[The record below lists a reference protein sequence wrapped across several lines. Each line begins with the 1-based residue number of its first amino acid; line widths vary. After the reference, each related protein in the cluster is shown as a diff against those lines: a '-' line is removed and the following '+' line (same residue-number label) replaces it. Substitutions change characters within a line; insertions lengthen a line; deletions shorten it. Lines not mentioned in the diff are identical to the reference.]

1 MIKFVILLVLLQ
13 SIYYTFIQTE
23 LMVIRA
29 KGDMTRLDAIA
40 QYIEEY
46 CKNPTKYNP
55 KR

>member
-23 LMVIRA
+23 LMVVRT

-40 QYIEEY
+40 QYIGDYREDP
-46 CKNPTKYNP
+46 KKY
-55 KR
+55 